1 MLQDTQMI
9 IHEFPKNEDIKIYPI
24 ADVHL
29 GAAEHLTGEWE
40 SFCRRVEMENA
51 YLTIG
56 GDLLNNGTKSSLTNC
71 FDETMRPREAKRR
84 MAEMLRP
91 IKDKIL
97 AIVPG
102 NHCARNKDVDDDP
115 LYDIAAKLDI
125 EDLYRENMAFVK
137 IRIGNPNNDGR
148 RNPTYVLVVAHGA
161 GGGALTGGAV
171 NKAERFGYVLDGA
184 DALIVGHTHK
194 PFQTMPGK
202 IKIDPFNNI
211 VSIKPFRVISV
222 TSWLE
227 WGGYAAR
234 KLLAPT
240 SFAPQIITLC
250 GNEKKITVQM

>member
-1 MLQDTQMI
+1 M
-9 IHEFPKNEDIKIYPI
+9 
-24 ADVHL
+24 
-29 GAAEHLTGEWE
+29 
-40 SFCRRVEMENA
+40 
-51 YLTIG
+51 
-56 GDLLNNGTKSSLTNC
+56 
-71 FDETMRPREAKRR
+71 
-84 MAEMLRP
+84 
-91 IKDKIL
+91 
-97 AIVPG
+97 
-102 NHCARNKDVDDDP
+102 
-115 LYDIAAKLDI
+115 
-125 EDLYRENMAFVK
+125 
-137 IRIGNPNNDGR
+137 
-148 RNPTYVLVVAHGA
+148 
-161 GGGALTGGAV
+161 TGGAV

-202 IKIDPFNNI
+202 IKIDPYNNI